1 MLSPPPP
8 LWTPPS
14 CPLRT
19 PTIAHVPMFD
29 HLVVQ
34 YRKWNWKSKDY
45 WFPCILSQ
53 SNSLGFQ
60 CQGRWQKIF
69 NYKRFLAEQLM
80 ASEYTGTRRF
90 LIAFRY
96 ISKGWMRSIQVSE
109 GWMKSLRIGIQQIKA
124 TQDIRV
130 AWIILNSQWGWRTS
144 HLGNCIECRL
154 DLCYSAATNKKGS
167 ICKKDSWTTFVQP
180 QTDTTRVWHSCCCC
194 FDLCWKKE
202 TISKGCLLLVSSYP
216 WACIR
221 GSSNS
226 AFGA

>member
-1 MLSPPPP
+1 MAKDIQLQEV
-8 LWTPPS
+8 S
-14 CPLRT
+14 CWAVNGIR
-19 PTIAHVPMFD
+19 IH
-29 HLVVQ
+29 
-34 YRKWNWKSKDY
+34 WK
-45 WFPCILSQ
+45 
-53 SNSLGFQ
+53 
-60 CQGRWQKIF
+60 
-69 NYKRFLAEQLM
+69 
-80 ASEYTGTRRF
+80 RRF
-90 LIAFRY
+90 LIAFRS
-96 ISKGWMRSIQVSE
+96 ISKGWMQSIQVSE

-130 AWIILNSQWGWRTS
+130 AWIILNNQWGWRKS

-154 DLCYSAATNKKGS
+154 DLWYSASTSKKGS
-167 ICKKDSWTTFVQP
+167 ICKKDSWRTFVQP
-180 QTDTTRVWHSCCCC
+180 QTDTTRVWHSRCC